1 MSKKN
6 VLIIGANGITGRL
19 ICEKLANSQDYQPTA
34 MIRKESQ
41 KEFFEE
47 LGVPTVMGDLEK
59 DFSSAY
65 KDMNLVVFAAG
76 SGSSTG
82 KDKTIAVDQ
91 EGAKKSVDLALENG
105 IEKYVMLSSMG
116 AGNPD
121 PDSPI
126 HFYLEAKHE
135 ADEYLKKSGI
145 SYSIVR
151 PGGLTDDAGK
161 GKIQA
166 AYALNKRG
174 KISRED
180 VAGTLIYVLN
190 KNIASNSSFEILEGE
205 HSIQEAIE
213 NL

>member
-41 KEFFEE
+41 KEFFEK

-116 AGNPD
+116 EK
-121 PDSPI
+121 
-126 HFYLEAKHE
+126 FKRLM
-135 ADEYLKKSGI
+135 L
-145 SYSIVR
+145 SIKEER
-151 PGGLTDDAGK
+151 FPEK
-161 GKIQA
+161 MW
-166 AYALNKRG
+166 
-174 KISRED
+174 
-180 VAGTLIYVLN
+180 
-190 KNIASNSSFEILEGE
+190 
-205 HSIQEAIE
+205 QEP
-213 NL
+213 LFMC